1 MKGKMN
7 MKYMINLTS
16 QEDIKSGGPSSFGS
30 GKFGFVLL
38 AENMKHCRAKVLC
51 RAKNLNLEG
60 WSANIVRLGEGDRKD
75 NGATLEE
82 IYDPERELILK
93 IK

>member
-1 MKGKMN
+1 MK
-7 MKYMINLTS
+7 MKYMINLTN

-30 GKFGFVLL
+30 GKFGFVLI
-38 AENMKHCRAKVLC
+38 ARNIQHARAKTNC

-60 WSANIVRLGEGDRKD
+60 WSAKIVRLSDSGRKD
-75 NGATLEE
+75 NGTTLQE
-82 IYDPERELILK
+82 IYDPEREVILK